1 MALSCSTNL
10 IFIELFCWAPIFWLS
25 SRIEQKW
32 MALGHIILGIYSRIT
47 PNVAFSSWLGLSFE
61 LILSESELDF
71 FFYKRNF
78 DENNWMC
85 GKGVNLLR
93 KFRGGG
99 VAGVLGARW
108 FYDIFHFSSSMPPL
122 SSTGSFLR
130 KRTFGEGSFF
140 GSRSLRP
147 WSRRVR

>member
-47 PNVAFSSWLGLSFE
+47 PNVAFSSWLGIEFWVDFE
-61 LILSESELDF
+61 WIWVGYIFWQGIFWWQQLNVWQSCESPT
-71 FFYKRNF
+71 KIS
-78 DENNWMC
+78 
-85 GKGVNLLR
+85 
-93 KFRGGG
+93 GG

-108 FYDIFHFSSSMPPL
+108 FYDIFPFSSSMPPL

-140 GSRSLRP
+140 GSRLLRP